1 SCRSV
6 ARARILLLFAM
17 AKRKK
22 PGEQQGSK
30 EMMEEKRKEQKKQK
44 LQKGQKEQLQKVS
57 ESSKK
62 KQPPKQGR
70 IFSTTSG
77 SAVWLGAFRNTRPG
91 VASSDPLVG
100 VEEAAEDIPPA
111 AVVRCSQPE

>member
-1 SCRSV
+1 QSCRSV

-77 SAVWLGAFRNTRPG
+77 SAVWLGAFRNTPQKT
-91 VASSDPLVG
+91 SPLQ
-100 VEEAAEDIPPA
+100 PSCA
-111 AVVRCSQPE
+111 AVNLKA

>member
-1 SCRSV
+1 
-6 ARARILLLFAM
+6 M

-22 PGEQQGSK
+22 PGEQQGGK

-44 LQKGQKEQLQKVS
+44 LQKGQKGQKEQLQKVS
-57 ESSKK
+57 ESPKK

-100 VEEAAEDIPPA
+100 VEEPP
-111 AVVRCSQPE
+111 QKT